1 MLFVPELACG
11 IGNAAADIIEQTQQ
25 ADSVSFPDFRR
36 ALQRLDQIKGQKAVT
51 EPGTLPCWL
60 CRSGGCENRA
70 SLSADPV

>member
-51 EPGTLPCWL
+51 EPANSPMPAVSVRRRLEPRVPL
-60 CRSGGCENRA
+60 R
-70 SLSADPV
+70 

>member
-36 ALQRLDQIKGQKAVT
+36 ALQRLDQIKG
-51 EPGTLPCWL
+51 
-60 CRSGGCENRA
+60 
-70 SLSADPV
+70 